1 MHAVALARA
10 LSEQDLF
17 KKQYTP
23 TLRWSVLGALVV
35 LVLVVYLMPEFRP
48 EAYRLR
54 ENVIVVTDVE
64 VEAPVVDD
72 PPPAVSAPKPIIIAP
87 SDDLSLEPVEVPDID
102 KLLLPVPPPGG
113 WVLPGNDTPFVAS
126 AEKPA
131 LLRGA
136 VADYPEMARLAGMQ
150 GTVVVK
156 VLVAP
161 DGSVERAEILKGVHP
176 LLNQPALKAAKK
188 FVFKPGTQRGV
199 PVQCWM
205 AIPFRFGLN

>member
-54 ENVIVVTDVE
+54 ENVIVVTDIE
-64 VEAPVVDD
+64 VVAPVVED
-72 PPPAVSAPKPIIIAP
+72 PPPAVEIPRPIIIEP
-87 SDDLSLEPVEVPDID
+87 VDDPTLEPVRVPSIHEY
-102 KLLLPVPPPGG
+102 LLPVPDPGG

-161 DGSVERAEILKGVHP
+161 DGAVERAEILKGVHP

-188 FVFKPGTQRGV
+188 FVFKPGTQRGI